1 MKSFVFSLV
10 ALCSFVIMQAQSI
23 PDWSTS
29 VAPILYQHCTPCHH
43 GGGSGHGNFVDYDSA
58 KAFAGSIGF
67 YASVGY
73 MPPWPPDTSRRFA
86 HERRLSQAEI
96 NTLQSWM
103 LNGTPKGDTS
113 LAPPKPVYNNNAQLS
128 TPPDAIFA
136 MPTFSIP
143 SGGSNDV
150 YWNIVIPTNTL
161 QNQFI
166 RGFEFI
172 PGNAAAVHHA
182 LVFIDTGTTVL
193 NNDAAYP
200 GIGYPGFGGVGS
212 NTANL
217 LGAYVPGSSPFLLP
231 AGFGYRFP
239 ANSYLVFN
247 MHYPA
252 SAVGQTDSSKI
263 NVYYANG
270 SVREVFI
277 KPVLNHVS
285 TLLNGPLSIPA
296 NQTRNFVERYTLPN
310 VNVSVFGIAP
320 HMHLIGRSIRSYA
333 IAPGSSDTLPLI
345 RIPEWNFKWQ
355 GAYYFQKIQK
365 VLGNTKLYAEAYYDN
380 TISNPLNP
388 NNPPQT
394 VNAGENTND
403 EMMLVYFIYTPYVTG
418 DEHIILDSTLLVNGL
433 PNPEQNPYGFKVYP
447 NPLNDQLTCAW
458 TNHNPG
464 SKVTWCIANSLG
476 QTLETGE
483 FPVSAVQGQYR
494 LSLAHYPKGVYA
506 IRLRT
511 NRNQWSTLIQKE

>member
-1 MKSFVFSLV
+1 MKTLVFSLLALLSV
-10 ALCSFVIMQAQSI
+10 ASAHAQAI

-29 VAPILYQHCTPCHH
+29 VAGILYQNCTPCHH

-58 KAFAGSIGF
+58 KAYAGSIGF
-67 YASVGY
+67 YAAVGY

-86 HERRLSQAEI
+86 HERRLTQAEI

-103 LNGTPKGDTS
+103 LNGTPKGDTT
-113 LAPPKPVYNNNAQLS
+113 LAPPKPVYNANSQLNI
-128 TPPDAIFA
+128 PPDAVFA
-136 MPTFSIP
+136 MPNFTIP

-150 YWNIVIPTNTL
+150 YWNIVIPTNSL

-166 RGFEFI
+166 RGFEFL
-172 PGNAAAVHHA
+172 PGNTGAVHHA
-182 LVFIDTGTTVL
+182 LVFIDTGNTVL

-231 AGFGYRFP
+231 NGFGYRFP
-239 ANSYLVFN
+239 ANSHIIFN

-252 SAVGQTDSSKI
+252 SAVGQIDSSKI
-263 NVYYANG
+263 NVYYTNG
-270 SVREVFI
+270 TVREVFI

-296 NQTRNFVERYTLPN
+296 NQTRQFTARYTLPN
-310 VNVSVFGIAP
+310 INISVFGIAP

-333 IAPGSSDTLPLI
+333 IAPGSTDTLPLI

-355 GAYYFQKIQK
+355 GAYYFQKVQK
-365 VLGNTKLYAEAYYDN
+365 VLGNTKLYAEAFYDN

-388 NNPPQT
+388 NNPPQI

-403 EMMLVYFIYTPYVTG
+403 EMMLVYFIYTPYVNG
-418 DEHIILDSTLLVNGL
+418 DENIILDSTLLSTGL
-433 PNPEQNPYGFKVYP
+433 PSPERNPYGLMVYP
-447 NPLNDQLTCAW
+447 NPVKDQVFCAW
-458 TNHNPG
+458 TNHTPG
-464 SKVTWCIANSLG
+464 ARVLWSLHNALG
-476 QTLETGE
+476 QTLEAGSFLVTT
-483 FPVSAVQGQYR
+483 VQGQQSIPIQTWPRGMYT
-494 LSLAHYPKGVYA
+494 LKLQSNKTP
-506 IRLRT
+506 
-511 NRNQWSTLIQKE
+511 WSTQIQKE